1 MTLTACWWFSYM
13 DGNLL
18 AHSVPCFS
26 SYSLLQ
32 WPWNSAAIL
41 KIAYPLMLFDELT
54 KMKSEAENGKK
65 IKEVI
70 IISPA
75 TAVDPM
81 F

>member
-1 MTLTACWWFSYM
+1 
-13 DGNLL
+13 
-18 AHSVPCFS
+18 
-26 SYSLLQ
+26 
-32 WPWNSAAIL
+32 
-41 KIAYPLMLFDELT
+41 MLFDELT

-70 IISPA
+70 SPA

>member
-1 MTLTACWWFSYM
+1 
-13 DGNLL
+13 
-18 AHSVPCFS
+18 
-26 SYSLLQ
+26 
-32 WPWNSAAIL
+32 
-41 KIAYPLMLFDELT
+41 MLFDELT